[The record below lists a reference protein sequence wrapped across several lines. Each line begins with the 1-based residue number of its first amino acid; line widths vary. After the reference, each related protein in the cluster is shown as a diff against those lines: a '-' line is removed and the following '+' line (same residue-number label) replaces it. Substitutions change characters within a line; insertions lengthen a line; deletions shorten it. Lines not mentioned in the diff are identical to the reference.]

1 MVLLGTLAI
10 RLKDQRLEWDSPG
23 LRFTNNEKA
32 NELLHIRYRDGWTLS
47 GGPSLRPSSPP

>member
-47 GGPSLRPSSPP
+47 